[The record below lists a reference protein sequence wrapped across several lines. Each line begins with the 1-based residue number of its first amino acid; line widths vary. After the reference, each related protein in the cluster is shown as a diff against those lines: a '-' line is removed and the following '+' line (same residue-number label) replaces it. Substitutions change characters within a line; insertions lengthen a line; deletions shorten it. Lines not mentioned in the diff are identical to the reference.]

1 MQIELVASTRESFS
15 LLACAVLCR
24 AVIVKVANER
34 PSWCPY
40 RLVGHRFVG
49 APLAGEHRVQRL
61 DGFVRAGQAGRL
73 DELAEQL
80 AAEQPVALEQIG
92 PQVGHIRECKR
103 GSSTRRT

>member
-1 MQIELVASTRESFS
+1 MQIELVANTRESFS

-24 AVIVKVANER
+24 AMIVKVANER
-34 PSWCPY
+34 PSWWPY

-49 APLAGEHRVQRL
+49 APLAGEHRVRL
-61 DGFVRAGQAGRL
+61 DGFVRAGQAGCL

-103 GSSTRRT
+103 SSSTRRT